1 MKNIIFFCATI
12 LALVAVPFLIISK
25 ESTLAEGRTMLLRL
39 APRDPRS
46 LMQGDYMV
54 LRYAMANAI
63 SSKELESKGCLVVAL
78 DTNNVASFVR
88 VHKGEKLQDGEHLLA
103 YRNRGGLRLGAESF
117 MFQEGNAEIYT
128 RAWYGELKVD
138 KEGSSVLVGLCW
150 DNFQPMK
157 RKTGLEVGAG
167 SFYLKDL

>member
-12 LALVAVPFLIISK
+12 LALAAVPLLIISK

-54 LRYAMANAI
+54 LRYAMANEVRFA
-63 SSKELESKGCLVVAL
+63 SLENKGCLVVTL
-78 DTNNVASFVR
+78 NTNSVAAFKR
-88 VHKGEKLQDGEHLLA
+88 VHKGEKLQDAEYFLSYRKRGE
-103 YRNRGGLRLGAESF
+103 LRLGAESF
-117 MFQEGNAEIYT
+117 MFQEGDADIYA

-138 KEGSSVLVGLCW
+138 KEGSSVLVGLCGE
-150 DNFQPMK
+150 DFQPLK
-157 RKTGLEVGAG
+157 RTKKA
-167 SFYLKDL
+167 K

>member
-54 LRYAMANAI
+54 LRYAMANAV

-78 DTNNVASFVR
+78 DANNVATFKR
-88 VHKGEKLQDGEHLLA
+88 VHKGEKLQDGEHFLS
-103 YRNRGGLRLGAESF
+103 YRKRGELRLGAESF
-117 MFQEGNAEIYT
+117 MFQEGDAEIYT

-138 KEGSSVLVGLCW
+138 KEGSSVLAGLCGE
-150 DNFQPMK
+150 DLQPLK
-157 RKTGLEVGAG
+157 RKKTA
-167 SFYLKDL
+167 K